1 MTKINIYC
9 LYDREQALYG
19 VYSSLKAVH
28 RDAVK
33 LCNCGISPVL
43 VESAG
48 NSQPASLT
56 LLRNIFKGEMD
67 TKVIYRSDAS
77 RAVILKTKLRE

>member
-9 LYDREQALYG
+9 LYDREQTLYG

-33 LCNCGISPVL
+33 LCNSGMSQVL
-43 VESAG
+43 VESAKI
-48 NSQPASLT
+48 SQQASLT

-67 TKVIYRSDAS
+67 TKVVYRSDAS
-77 RAVILKTKLRE
+77 RVVILKTKLRE